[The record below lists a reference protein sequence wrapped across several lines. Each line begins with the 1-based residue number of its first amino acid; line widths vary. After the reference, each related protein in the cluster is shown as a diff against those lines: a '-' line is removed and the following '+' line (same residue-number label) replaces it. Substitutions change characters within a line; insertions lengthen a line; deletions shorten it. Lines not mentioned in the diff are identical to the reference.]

1 MIAQPAM
8 WPPMPQREADQIAD
22 GVLRRLRPLL
32 VDFIGA
38 AMTDDQPV
46 DHEES
51 YVADRVMRQLD
62 HYRAREQRP
71 RQRKHCPGSRP
82 KPKAR

>member
-1 MIAQPAM
+1 MAKPAM
-8 WPPMPQREADQIAD
+8 GPPMPQREADQIAD

-38 AMTDDQPV
+38 AITDDPPV
-46 DHEES
+46 DDEES
-51 YVADRVMRQLD
+51 YVADRVTRQLD
-62 HYRAREQRP
+62 RFRAREQRP
-71 RQRKHCPGSRP
+71 RQGKHCPGSRP